1 MPLTEEE
8 RAIYEER
15 LVDAESALHRLM
27 TGQAARVVVDQ
38 NTERVEFAVAN
49 ADRLRAY
56 IWELKLKLGKVR
68 ASGPMQPWML

>member
-1 MPLTEEE
+1 MELTAEE
-8 RAIYEER
+8 RVICEAR
-15 LVDAESALHRLM
+15 LADAELALHRLM

-56 IWELKLKLGKVR
+56 IWELKMKLGKV
-68 ASGPMQPWML
+68 SVTGPMQPWML

>member
-1 MPLTEEE
+1 MTLTVEE

-15 LVDAESALHRLM
+15 LVDAENALHRLM

-68 ASGPMQPWML
+68 ATGPMQPWML

>member
-1 MPLTEEE
+1 MGLSVEE
-8 RAIYEER
+8 RAILEER

-56 IWELKLKLGKVR
+56 IWELKMTLGKVR
-68 ASGPMQPWML
+68 ASGPMKPWML

>member
-1 MPLTEEE
+1 MQLTVEE

-15 LVDAESALHRLM
+15 LADAENALHRLM

-56 IWELKLKLGKVR
+56 IWELKIMLGKRR
-68 ASGPMQPWML
+68 ASGPMKPWML

>member
-1 MPLTEEE
+1 MGLSVEE
-8 RAIYEER
+8 RAILEER

-56 IWELKLKLGKVR
+56 IWELKITLGKVR
-68 ASGPMQPWML
+68 AGGPMKPWML